1 MSKISEVR
9 EVIDGRHCM
18 NSGNGSD
25 GLAGLRDYHA
35 AREAVMLS
43 CRKKDPYQKLAAVK
57 RALKNYNVRVT
68 LGPVMDVMI
77 TSGLDGSGQY
87 TII

>member
-18 NSGNGSD
+18 DSGD
-25 GLAGLRDYHA
+25 GDAMAGLRDYHA
-35 AREAVMLS
+35 AREAVMSS

>member
-18 NSGNGSD
+18 GNGD
-25 GLAGLRDYHA
+25 GLSGLRDYHA
-35 AREAVMLS
+35 AREAVMSS
-43 CRKKDPYQKLAAVK
+43 CRKTDPYLKLAAVRK
-57 RALKNYNVRVT
+57 ALKNYNVRVT
-68 LGPVMDVMI
+68 LGPVIDVMI
-77 TSGLDGSGQY
+77 TSELNGTGQY